1 MWEPSRL
8 GTLTLQGMSEADLII
23 ELPRVADLTLAF
35 SLCALIFSSPSPGV
49 DPV

>member
-8 GTLTLQGMSEADLII
+8 GTLTLQGMSETGLII
-23 ELPRVADLTLAF
+23 EFPRMAALTLAF
-35 SLCALIFSSPSPGV
+35 SLCALIFSSPSTGV